1 MGFATDIV
9 TTAAAVVP
17 QLVQADTYRKQGKAL
32 EATAIEQQ
40 KLANQQAGAMRD
52 TAAANMQRGAR
63 NANARM
69 AGVRLNALSSNMSG
83 DGSVAVRERDL
94 ATRLQDEINAN
105 ADSALADAENV
116 RRQGALDAWQTRQA
130 ARRSK
135 AQAIGSGMSAVGSLF
150 AGVGKM
156 LE

>member
-9 TTAAAVVP
+9 TTAATVVP
-17 QLVQADTYRKQGKAL
+17 QLVQADIYRKQGKAL
-32 EATAIEQQ
+32 EATANEQQ

-63 NANARM
+63 NAHARM
-69 AGVRLNALSSNMSG
+69 AGVRMNALSSNMAG

-116 RRQGALDAWQTRQA
+116 RRQGALDAWNTRQA

-135 AQAIGSGMSAVGSLF
+135 AQAVGSGMSAVGSLL
-150 AGVGKM
+150 AGIF
-156 LE
+156 

>member
-9 TTAAAVVP
+9 NTAAAVVP

-32 EATAIEQQ
+32 EATANEQL
-40 KLANQQAGAMRD
+40 KLANQQAGAIRD

-69 AGVRLNALSSNMSG
+69 AGVRMNALSSNVTG

-116 RRQGALDAWQTRQA
+116 RRQGALDAWNTRQA

-135 AQAIGSGMSAVGSLF
+135 AQAVGSGMSAVGSLL
-150 AGVGKM
+150 AGTF
-156 LE
+156 

>member
-9 TTAAAVVP
+9 NTAAAVVP

-32 EATAIEQQ
+32 EATANEQL

-52 TAAANMQRGAR
+52 TASANMQRGAR
-63 NANARM
+63 NTNARM
-69 AGVRLNALSSNMSG
+69 AGVRMNALSSNIAG

-105 ADSALADAENV
+105 ADSALAEAENV
-116 RRQGALDAWQTRQA
+116 RRQGALDAWNTRQT

-135 AQAIGSGMSAVGSLF
+135 AQAVGSGMSAVGSLL
-150 AGVGKM
+150 AGIF
-156 LE
+156 

>member
-9 TTAAAVVP
+9 NTAAAVVP
-17 QLVQADTYRKQGKAL
+17 QLVQADIYRKQGKAL
-32 EATAIEQQ
+32 EATANEQL

-52 TAAANMQRGAR
+52 TASANMQRGAR
-63 NANARM
+63 NTNARM
-69 AGVRLNALSSNMSG
+69 AGVRMNALSSNIAG

-116 RRQGALDAWQTRQA
+116 RRQGALDAWNTRQA

-135 AQAIGSGMSAVGSLF
+135 AQAVGSGMSAAGSLLGGIF
-150 AGVGKM
+150 
-156 LE
+156 

>member
-9 TTAAAVVP
+9 TTAATVVP
-17 QLVQADTYRKQGKAL
+17 QLVQADIYRKQGKAL
-32 EATAIEQQ
+32 EATANEQQ

-69 AGVRLNALSSNMSG
+69 AGVRMNALSSNMTG

-94 ATRLQDEINAN
+94 ASRLQEEINAN

-116 RRQGALDAWQTRQA
+116 RRQGALDAWNTRQA

-135 AQAIGSGMSAVGSLF
+135 AQAVGSGMSAVGSLL
-150 AGVGKM
+150 AGTF
-156 LE
+156 

>member
-9 TTAAAVVP
+9 TTAATVVP
-17 QLVQADTYRKQGKAL
+17 QLVQADIYRKQGKAL
-32 EATAIEQQ
+32 EATANEQL

-69 AGVRLNALSSNMSG
+69 AGVRMNALSSNMTG

-116 RRQGALDAWQTRQA
+116 RRQGALDAWNTRQA

-135 AQAIGSGMSAVGSLF
+135 AQAVGSGMSAVGSLL
-150 AGVGKM
+150 AGTF
-156 LE
+156 

>member
-9 TTAAAVVP
+9 TTAATVVP
-17 QLVQADTYRKQGKAL
+17 QLVQADIYRKQGKAL
-32 EATAIEQQ
+32 EATANEQQ

-69 AGVRLNALSSNMSG
+69 AGVRMNALSSNVTG

-116 RRQGALDAWQTRQA
+116 RRQGALDAWNTRQA

-135 AQAIGSGMSAVGSLF
+135 AQAVGSGMSAAGSLL
-150 AGVGKM
+150 AGIF
-156 LE
+156 

>member
-9 TTAAAVVP
+9 TTAATVVP
-17 QLVQADTYRKQGKAL
+17 QLVQADIYRKQGKAL
-32 EATAIEQQ
+32 EATANEQL

-69 AGVRLNALSSNMSG
+69 AGVRMNALASNMTG

-116 RRQGALDAWQTRQA
+116 RRQGALDAWNTRQA

-135 AQAIGSGMSAVGSLF
+135 AQAVGSGMSAVGSLL
-150 AGVGKM
+150 AGTF
-156 LE
+156 

>member
-1 MGFATDIV
+1 
-9 TTAAAVVP
+9 
-17 QLVQADTYRKQGKAL
+17 
-32 EATAIEQQ
+32 
-40 KLANQQAGAMRD
+40 MRD

-69 AGVRLNALSSNMSG
+69 AGVRLNALSSNMTG

-116 RRQGALDAWQTRQA
+116 RRQGALDSWQTRQA
-130 ARRSK
+130 ARRSG
-135 AQAIGSGMSAVGSLF
+135 AQAIGSGMSAAGSLF

>member
-9 TTAAAVVP
+9 TTSATVVP
-17 QLVQADTYRKQGKAL
+17 QLVQADIYRKQGKAL
-32 EATAIEQQ
+32 EATANEQL

-69 AGVRLNALSSNMSG
+69 AGVRMNALSSNVTG

-105 ADSALADAENV
+105 ADSALSDAENV
-116 RRQGALDAWQTRQA
+116 RRQGALDAWNTRQA

-135 AQAIGSGMSAVGSLF
+135 AQAVGSGMSAAGSLL
-150 AGVGKM
+150 AGIF
-156 LE
+156 

>member
-17 QLVQADTYRKQGKAL
+17 QLVQADIYRKQGKAL
-32 EATAIEQQ
+32 AATADEQL
-40 KLANQQAGAMRD
+40 KLANLQAGAMRD
-52 TAAANMQRGAR
+52 TASANMQRGAR

-69 AGVRLNALSSNMSG
+69 AGVRMNALSSNVTG

-116 RRQGALDAWQTRQA
+116 RRQGALDAWNTRQA

-135 AQAIGSGMSAVGSLF
+135 AQGLGSAMSAVGSLL
-150 AGVGKM
+150 M
-156 LE
+156 

>member
-9 TTAAAVVP
+9 NTAAAVVP

-32 EATAIEQQ
+32 EATANEQL

-52 TAAANMQRGAR
+52 TASANMQRGAR
-63 NANARM
+63 NTNARM
-69 AGVRLNALSSNMSG
+69 AGVRMNALSSNIAG

-105 ADSALADAENV
+105 ADSALAEAENV
-116 RRQGALDAWQTRQA
+116 RRQGALDAWNTRQT

-135 AQAIGSGMSAVGSLF
+135 AQAVGSAMSAVGSLL
-150 AGVGKM
+150 M
-156 LE
+156 

>member
-9 TTAAAVVP
+9 TTAATVVP

-32 EATAIEQQ
+32 EATANEQL

-69 AGVRLNALSSNMSG
+69 AGVRMNALSSNVTG

-116 RRQGALDAWQTRQA
+116 RRQGALDAWNTRQA

-135 AQAIGSGMSAVGSLF
+135 AQAVGSGMSAAGSLLGGIF
-150 AGVGKM
+150 
-156 LE
+156 

>member
-9 TTAAAVVP
+9 NTAATVVP
-17 QLVQADTYRKQGKAL
+17 QLVQADIYRKQGKAL
-32 EATAIEQQ
+32 EATANEQL

-69 AGVRLNALSSNMSG
+69 AGVRMNALSSNMTG

-116 RRQGALDAWQTRQA
+116 RRQGALDAWNTRQA

-135 AQAIGSGMSAVGSLF
+135 AQAVGSGMSAVGSLL
-150 AGVGKM
+150 AGTF
-156 LE
+156 